1 MKPAAPTPTPA
12 TSCSARSSAT
22 APATPASSSSG
33 SVAGVLRAVVA
44 MIHACA
50 STTPAA
56 GLVPPPSTPRPAPS
70 RPARRSATASATPAS
85 RSSGSVAGVLRVV
98 VAMLPPCS
106 STTPAAILV
115 PPMST
120 PMESMLWCS
129 FRLEPAC
136 RHNPR
141 SPAVES
147 ARPHQRFRPA
157 APDRRPPPARIEGD
171 SMKQFGTAAQHVSR
185 EDENTTDMLLER
197 LRTHPS
203 IPIFERADGSG
214 SYTPVEMADFITEV
228 KTVAKGLIAS
238 GLETGDAVA
247 ILSRTRYEWAL
258 ADWAIWWVGGV
269 SVPIYETS
277 SPSQIQWIA
286 SDSSIR
292 FALVEAE
299 RHAEDV

>member
-1 MKPAAPTPTPA
+1 TPA
-12 TSCSARSSAT
+12 T
-22 APATPASSSSG
+22 SSSG
-33 SVAGVLRAVVA
+33 SVAGVLRVLVA
-44 MIHACA
+44 MIH
-50 STTPAA
+50 
-56 GLVPPPSTPRPAPS
+56 
-70 RPARRSATASATPAS
+70 
-85 RSSGSVAGVLRVV
+85 
-98 VAMLPPCS
+98 PCS
-106 STTPAAILV
+106 PTTPAAIMV
-115 PPMST
+115 PPTST
-120 PMESMLWCS
+120 PMESTQWCT

-136 RHNPR
+136 RHTPG
-141 SPAVES
+141 SPAEES
-147 ARPHQRFRPA
+147 ALLPQRFRAA

-228 KTVAKGLIAS
+228 KAVAKGLIAS

-269 SVPIYETS
+269 S
-277 SPSQIQWIA
+277 
-286 SDSSIR
+286 
-292 FALVEAE
+292 
-299 RHAEDV
+299 

>member
-1 MKPAAPTPTPA
+1 SYPAP
-12 TSCSARSSAT
+12 
-22 APATPASSSSG
+22 
-33 SVAGVLRAVVA
+33 RAV
-44 MIHACA
+44 
-50 STTPAA
+50 
-56 GLVPPPSTPRPAPS
+56 PRPRCRSAP
-70 RPARRSATASATPAS
+70 PARHDA
-85 RSSGSVAGVLRVV
+85 
-98 VAMLPPCS
+98 LP
-106 STTPAAILV
+106 I
-115 PPMST
+115 
-120 PMESMLWCS
+120 
-129 FRLEPAC
+129 FRA
-136 RHNPR
+136 
-141 SPAVES
+141 
-147 ARPHQRFRPA
+147 A

-203 IPIFERADGSG
+203 IPLFERADGSG

-228 KTVAKGLIAS
+228 KAVAKGLIAS

-299 RHAEDV
+299 RH